1 MNELDIN
8 ENKCIGRVEHYYLRE
23 RRMNINVSLEDLED
37 TEWFWSNT
45 EIRKLDAMWKK
56 DMPMTEIAEELR
68 RSEVAVF
75 LQCLDRISKGA
86 LTPRDWRIW

>member
-1 MNELDIN
+1 MTEARTIAKI
-8 ENKCIGRVEHYYLRE
+8 ESYYLKQQRIK
-23 RRMNINVSLEDLED
+23 INVSLEDLED

-45 EIRKLDAMWKK
+45 EIRKLDAMWKQ

-86 LTPRDWRIW
+86 LKPRNWSIW